1 MEEIE
6 FVDGVTPSLP
16 KDIHDDNL
24 AIMIQVL
31 MSRVKT
37 DHSKSGFNVDVRHYA
52 KLVTGIVQFARQNG
66 YKKVSHLPKEFNEN
80 TVLGDKKE
88 SEKTKEDS
96 SDEVEKDDIDWDSIS

>member
-52 KLVTGIVQFARQNG
+52 KIVTGIVQFARSNG
-66 YKKVSHLPKEFNEN
+66 YKKVSHLPREFNED
-80 TVLGDKKE
+80 TVLGDEKE
-88 SEKTKEDS
+88 ADKTKES
-96 SDEVEKDDIDWDSIS
+96 NNGKKDDIDWDSIS